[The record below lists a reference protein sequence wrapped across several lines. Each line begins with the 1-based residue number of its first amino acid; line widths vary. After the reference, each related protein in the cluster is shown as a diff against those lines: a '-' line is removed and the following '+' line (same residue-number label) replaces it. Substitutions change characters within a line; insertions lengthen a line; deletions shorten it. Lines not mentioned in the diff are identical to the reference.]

1 MKTSQNTNNRQPFR
15 RYMQEKL
22 AITVLVMML
31 ALIAL
36 VVILYTIVQ
45 EKNEEYTQVVLGHQ
59 DYESRTIPYRRGD
72 IVDRNGSYLA
82 TSEKVYTL
90 ILDPRQMYSDERN
103 ECVEP
108 TIQLLNECFGFDT
121 AELRETITGR
131 KDSSYIRYRKQMT
144 FEEKEQFETAS
155 RERNEAFKKNN
166 EAKKILGVWF
176 EDEYRR
182 VYPNGATACNVIGFA
197 QKDGSTGSGGIEQ
210 YYNSELIGN
219 NGREYGYLT
228 DDSNLERVIKPAENG
243 NTVVSTID
251 LNIQKICEKYID
263 EWQAGIGSNVA
274 AVIVMD
280 PKSGEIL
287 AMDTSTRYDL
297 NNPYDLS
304 AYYSQ
309 EEIDA
314 MDEKAKSDAW
324 YKLWRNFCVNDTYEP
339 GSPQKAFTVAGA
351 LEENIING
359 NESFDCG
366 GFLSIGGHDIH
377 CVSRFGHGP
386 TTVVQGLMKSC
397 NVVMMNISRME
408 GTDIFAKYQSI
419 FGFGQKTGIDLPGEA
434 DAATLIY
441 TAENMGPADLA
452 TNSFGQN
459 YNCTMIQM
467 AAAYASL
474 INGGSYYEPHVMK
487 QILNEQGSVVEK
499 REPLLV
505 RETISQ
511 ETSDFINEA
520 LYQTVS
526 GEGGTAK
533 AAAVAGYEIAGKTG
547 TAEKYPRSAKNY
559 LVSFI
564 GHAPAHDPQVLC
576 YVVLDTPHL
585 EGTEQAHSTFA
596 SEIFSKIMAEV
607 LPYMNVFPDSEAAPA
622 DEEMAELPEGIT
634 SQEPEEDEEEST
646 EAPTNA
652 DGETYPVYDE
662 EFIDDGVSYP
672 ERLPGSPEQSAADP
686 GETSGSEA
694 SAEQPSDS
702 ETGENQSQGAES
714 AADQTADGNQ
724 ESEGSAASPEGEE
737 TASPVSGAQG
747 EAGA

>member
-324 YKLWRNFCVNDTYEP
+324 YKLW
-339 GSPQKAFTVAGA
+339 
-351 LEENIING
+351 
-359 NESFDCG
+359 
-366 GFLSIGGHDIH
+366 
-377 CVSRFGHGP
+377 
-386 TTVVQGLMKSC
+386 
-397 NVVMMNISRME
+397 
-408 GTDIFAKYQSI
+408 
-419 FGFGQKTGIDLPGEA
+419 
-434 DAATLIY
+434 
-441 TAENMGPADLA
+441 
-452 TNSFGQN
+452 
-459 YNCTMIQM
+459 
-467 AAAYASL
+467 
-474 INGGSYYEPHVMK
+474 
-487 QILNEQGSVVEK
+487 
-499 REPLLV
+499 
-505 RETISQ
+505 
-511 ETSDFINEA
+511 
-520 LYQTVS
+520 
-526 GEGGTAK
+526 
-533 AAAVAGYEIAGKTG
+533 
-547 TAEKYPRSAKNY
+547 
-559 LVSFI
+559 
-564 GHAPAHDPQVLC
+564 
-576 YVVLDTPHL
+576 
-585 EGTEQAHSTFA
+585 
-596 SEIFSKIMAEV
+596 
-607 LPYMNVFPDSEAAPA
+607 
-622 DEEMAELPEGIT
+622 
-634 SQEPEEDEEEST
+634 
-646 EAPTNA
+646 
-652 DGETYPVYDE
+652 
-662 EFIDDGVSYP
+662 
-672 ERLPGSPEQSAADP
+672 
-686 GETSGSEA
+686 
-694 SAEQPSDS
+694 
-702 ETGENQSQGAES
+702 
-714 AADQTADGNQ
+714 
-724 ESEGSAASPEGEE
+724 
-737 TASPVSGAQG
+737 
-747 EAGA
+747 

>member
-324 YKLWRNFCVNDTYEP
+324 YKLCLLYT
-339 GSPQKAFTVAGA
+339 S
-351 LEENIING
+351 
-359 NESFDCG
+359 
-366 GFLSIGGHDIH
+366 
-377 CVSRFGHGP
+377 
-386 TTVVQGLMKSC
+386 
-397 NVVMMNISRME
+397 
-408 GTDIFAKYQSI
+408 
-419 FGFGQKTGIDLPGEA
+419 
-434 DAATLIY
+434 DAA
-441 TAENMGPADLA
+441 
-452 TNSFGQN
+452 
-459 YNCTMIQM
+459 
-467 AAAYASL
+467 
-474 INGGSYYEPHVMK
+474 
-487 QILNEQGSVVEK
+487 
-499 REPLLV
+499 
-505 RETISQ
+505 
-511 ETSDFINEA
+511 
-520 LYQTVS
+520 
-526 GEGGTAK
+526 
-533 AAAVAGYEIAGKTG
+533 
-547 TAEKYPRSAKNY
+547 
-559 LVSFI
+559 
-564 GHAPAHDPQVLC
+564 
-576 YVVLDTPHL
+576 
-585 EGTEQAHSTFA
+585 
-596 SEIFSKIMAEV
+596 
-607 LPYMNVFPDSEAAPA
+607 
-622 DEEMAELPEGIT
+622 DE
-634 SQEPEEDEEEST
+634 
-646 EAPTNA
+646 
-652 DGETYPVYDE
+652 
-662 EFIDDGVSYP
+662 
-672 ERLPGSPEQSAADP
+672 
-686 GETSGSEA
+686 
-694 SAEQPSDS
+694 
-702 ETGENQSQGAES
+702 
-714 AADQTADGNQ
+714 
-724 ESEGSAASPEGEE
+724 
-737 TASPVSGAQG
+737 
-747 EAGA
+747 